1 MSPAVVGRGL
11 WAGLGDAVD
20 APDAEGVEGVEGGE
34 GMGRVLL
41 REAVSPERPRRP
53 VEKLV
58 NIGSES
64 GKRSVDLGDR
74 THRA

>member
-20 APDAEGVEGVEGGE
+20 APDAEGVEGVEG
-34 GMGRVLL
+34 MGRVLL

-58 NIGSES
+58 NIW
-64 GKRSVDLGDR
+64 L
-74 THRA
+74 

>member
-11 WAGLGDAVD
+11 WAGQGDAVD
-20 APDAEGVEGVEGGE
+20 APDAEGVEGVE

-58 NIGSES
+58 NIW
-64 GKRSVDLGDR
+64 L
-74 THRA
+74 

>member
-58 NIGSES
+58 NIW
-64 GKRSVDLGDR
+64 L
-74 THRA
+74 

>member
-20 APDAEGVEGVEGGE
+20 APDAEGVEGVEG
-34 GMGRVLL
+34 MGRVLL
-41 REAVSPERPRRP
+41 REAVSTERPRRP

-58 NIGSES
+58 NIW
-64 GKRSVDLGDR
+64 L
-74 THRA
+74 